1 MDAYLKSSTNPII
14 FIKNNVFI
22 GFLIIGAAAKYSPK
36 PKGQRPFR
44 LREIFLQYYIQ
55 IYSFFSCQSGNFM
68 LYLSI

>member
-55 IYSFFSCQSGNFM
+55 IY
-68 LYLSI
+68 